1 MKEFEFKRVMTK
13 ETYEAL
19 CRWCKQLYQG
29 SKHMQINYY
38 YDTPDGT
45 CHGSNITVRVRQKG
59 TELKGTIKYHGI
71 QNMPYASNEQHFKVH
86 TLPMYMEF
94 GGRWISFMGQMVT
107 ERICFPVAEGVELM
121 LDRNSYL
128 GKVDYELELE
138 FLPQE
143 QYKAE
148 AFLQWLEQQF
158 ALQMGGK
165 HKSARF
171 FDTLFKEKGREV
183 PCKCQYSA

>member
-1 MKEFEFKRVMTK
+1 MKEFEYKRLMTK

-19 CRWCKQLYQG
+19 CRWCRQLYQG

-71 QNMPYASNEQHFKVH
+71 QNMPYVSNEQHFKVH

-158 ALQMGGK
+158 MLEQGGK

-183 PCKCQYSA
+183 PYKCQYSA

>member
-1 MKEFEFKRVMTK
+1 MKEFEYKRLLTK
-13 ETYEAL
+13 ETYEAI

-29 SKHMQINYY
+29 RKNMQINYY

-59 TELKGTIKYHGI
+59 TELKGTVKYHNI
-71 QNMPYASNEQHFKVH
+71 VNAPYASNEQLFRVH
-86 TLPMYMEF
+86 SLPMSLEF
-94 GGRWISFMGQMVT
+94 GGRWLTLMGQLVT
-107 ERICFPVAEGVELM
+107 ERIRIPVAEGVELM
-121 LDRNSYL
+121 LDRNYYL

-138 FLPQE
+138 FLPE
-143 QYKAE
+143 AQYRAD

-158 ALQMGGK
+158 TLQQGGK

-171 FDTLFKEKGREV
+171 FDTLFQEKGREV
-183 PCKCQYSA
+183 PYKCQC